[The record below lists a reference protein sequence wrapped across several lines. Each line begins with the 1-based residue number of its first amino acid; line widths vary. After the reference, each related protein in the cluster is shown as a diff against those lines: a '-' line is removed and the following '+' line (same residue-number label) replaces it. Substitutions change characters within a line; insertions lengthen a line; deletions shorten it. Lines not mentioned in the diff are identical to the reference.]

1 MSPKGANPGGR
12 ADRGGGGRAGKPGRG
27 GGKADRFGPTERA
40 GKPERGAGK
49 PGRAGGKA
57 DRVGKPERGAKPER
71 AGRPERAGGK
81 ADRDAKPERGGKPGR
96 AASGQGS
103 GVAGPRSPAT
113 PRVPRLPGA
122 GPGLGGEQIE
132 GRQPVREALRAR
144 RRKVA
149 EIWMA
154 GDLEPAPVLDEI
166 MELARRAGVPVRTT
180 PRLDSLARTDASQG
194 VVARAEPLPLAVDDD
209 LLADPAAFL
218 LALEG
223 VTDPR
228 NLGAVLRSAEAAGVT
243 GVFLP
248 RRRAVHVTAV
258 VTKAAAGAVEH
269 VPIALVPGIPATLER
284 AARAGVWT
292 IGLDER
298 GDTSLFDLDFGPE
311 PLTVVLGAEGRGLTR
326 LARQR
331 CDVVVRIPM
340 LGQLESLNVAAA
352 ATLACFEVARRRTRR
367 VTGE

>member
-1 MSPKGANPGGR
+1 MSPKGANPGGK
-12 ADRGGGGRAGKPGRG
+12 ADRGAGKPGRG
-27 GGKADRFGPTERA
+27 GGKAGRDA
-40 GKPERGAGK
+40 GRSERGAGK
-49 PGRAGGKA
+49 PDRAAGRPDRGTGKA
-57 DRVGKPERGAKPER
+57 DRGT
-71 AGRPERAGGK
+71 GK
-81 ADRDAKPERGGKPGR
+81 ADRGTGKAGRDTGRVGRSGAGQPPPGAR
-96 AASGQGS
+96 PS
-103 GVAGPRSPAT
+103 AT
-113 PRVPRLPGA
+113 PRVARLPGA
-122 GPGLGGEQIE
+122 GHGLGGEQIE

-144 RRKVA
+144 RRKVS
-149 EIWMA
+149 EIFMA
-154 GDLEPAPVLDEI
+154 GELEPAPVLDEI
-166 MELARRAGVPVRTT
+166 MELARRAGVPVRMT
-180 PRLDSLARTDASQG
+180 PRLDALAKTDAAQG
-194 VVARAEPLPLAVDDD
+194 VVARAEPLPMAVDDD
-209 LLADPAAFL
+209 LLANPAAFL

-243 GVFLP
+243 GLFLP
-248 RRRAVHVTAV
+248 RRRAVHVTAA

-311 PLTVVLGAEGRGLTR
+311 PITIVVGAEGSGLTR

-340 LGQLESLNVAAA
+340 LGRLESLNVAAA
-352 ATLACFEVARRRTRR
+352 ATLACFEVARRRARR
-367 VTGE
+367 VTAE

>member
-1 MSPKGANPGGR
+1 VAPL
-12 ADRGGGGRAGKPGRG
+12 AGKGH
-27 GGKADRFGPTERA
+27 
-40 GKPERGAGK
+40 
-49 PGRAGGKA
+49 
-57 DRVGKPERGAKPER
+57 
-71 AGRPERAGGK
+71 
-81 ADRDAKPERGGKPGR
+81 
-96 AASGQGS
+96 
-103 GVAGPRSPAT
+103 
-113 PRVPRLPGA
+113 
-122 GPGLGGEQIE
+122 GLGGEQIE
-132 GRQPVREALRAR
+132 GRRPVREALRAR
-144 RRKVA
+144 RRKVG

-154 GDLEPAPVLDEI
+154 GDLEPAPILDEI
-166 MELARRAGVPVRTT
+166 MDLARRAGVPVRTT
-180 PRLDSLARTDASQG
+180 PRLDSLARTDSPQG
-194 VVARAEPLPLAVDDD
+194 VVARADPLPVAVDDD

-248 RRRAVHVTAV
+248 RRRAVHVTAAV
-258 VTKAAAGAVEH
+258 SKAAAGAVEH

-284 AARAGVWT
+284 AARAGVWA

-298 GDTSLFDLDFGPE
+298 GDRSLFDLDFGPE
-311 PLTVVLGAEGRGLTR
+311 PLTIVLGAEGRGLSR

>member
-1 MSPKGANPGGR
+1 MSPKGNPG
-12 ADRGGGGRAGKPGRG
+12 ARGGTGGSGKRRTGGPRPHPQAPRVAPLAGRG
-27 GGKADRFGPTERA
+27 
-40 GKPERGAGK
+40 
-49 PGRAGGKA
+49 
-57 DRVGKPERGAKPER
+57 
-71 AGRPERAGGK
+71 
-81 ADRDAKPERGGKPGR
+81 
-96 AASGQGS
+96 Q
-103 GVAGPRSPAT
+103 
-113 PRVPRLPGA
+113 
-122 GPGLGGEQIE
+122 GLGGEQIE
-132 GRQPVREALRAR
+132 GRRPVREALRAR
-144 RRKVA
+144 RRKVG

-154 GDLEPAPVLDEI
+154 GDLEPAPILDEI

-180 PRLDSLARTDASQG
+180 PRLDSLARTDSPQG

-248 RRRAVHVTAV
+248 RRRAVHVTAA

-284 AARAGVWT
+284 AGRAGVWA

-298 GDTSLFDLDFGPE
+298 GDRSLFDLDFGPE
-311 PLTVVLGAEGRGLTR
+311 PLTIVLGAEGRGLSR

>member
-1 MSPKGANPGGR
+1 MSPKGASSGGR
-12 ADRGGGGRAGKPGRG
+12 GAGKPGRG
-27 GGKADRFGPTERA
+27 GGKAGRDA
-40 GKPERGAGK
+40 GRTERGAGK
-49 PGRAGGKA
+49 ADRDGGQVDRGAGRVGRGAGKVDRGTGKIGRTGGKA
-57 DRVGKPERGAKPER
+57 ARTGAGQAQVP
-71 AGRPERAGGK
+71 APRP
-81 ADRDAKPERGGKPGR
+81 
-96 AASGQGS
+96 S
-103 GVAGPRSPAT
+103 VA
-113 PRVPRLPGA
+113 PRVARLPGA
-122 GPGLGGEQIE
+122 GHGLGGEQIE

-149 EIWMA
+149 EVFMA
-154 GDLEPAPVLDEI
+154 GDLEPAPILDEI
-166 MELARRAGVPVRTT
+166 MELARRAGVPVRMT
-180 PRLDSLARTDASQG
+180 PRLDSLAKTDAAQG
-194 VVARAEPLPLAVDDD
+194 VVARAEPLPMAVDDE

-243 GVFLP
+243 GLFLP
-248 RRRAVHVTAV
+248 RRRAVHVTAA

-269 VPIALVPGIPATLER
+269 VPIALVPGIPATLGR

-311 PLTVVLGAEGRGLTR
+311 RLTIVLGAEGQGLTR

-340 LGQLESLNVAAA
+340 LGRLESLNVAAA

-367 VTGE
+367 VTAE